1 METFMFVHTTAT
13 TAPALTG
20 QASRSLQAVIAVC
33 LGLFIVG
40 FVGFSHLQVV
50 HNAAHD
56 TRHANAFPCH

>member
-1 METFMFVHTTAT
+1 MSIQQNTAASAVSSST
-13 TAPALTG
+13 STSRLAQSLTAAL
-20 QASRSLQAVIAVC
+20 

-40 FVGFSHLQVV
+40 FVGFSQVEAV